1 MATVLNDNQEIIP
14 CAEHSQIKREIEY
27 EGIREHLEMG
37 LTDGELKELEIRQK
51 KKIVQKEYRYGYDRE
66 KTLEEH
72 FGDFKSKEERNISVI
87 EALDDGY
94 GQAEVGRYLKITASA
109 IAKVRKKF
117 E

>member
-1 MATVLNDNQEIIP
+1 MIP
-14 CAEHSQIKREIEY
+14 CAEHSQIKKEIGY
-27 EGIREHLEMG
+27 EGIREHLEMV
-37 LTDGELKELEIRQK
+37 LTEGELKELEIRQK
-51 KKIVQKEYRYGYDRE
+51 KKIVQKEHNYGYDRE

-72 FGDFKSKEERNISVI
+72 FGNFKNREERNSAIM

-94 GQAEVGRYLKITASA
+94 GQAEVARYLNITASA

>member
-1 MATVLNDNQEIIP
+1 MARRPRLDMAGFHHIVNRGVAKDNVYRCDEDK
-14 CAEHSQIKREIEY
+14 EKY
-27 EGIREHLEMG
+27 
-37 LTDGELKELEIRQK
+37 LKILCEAC
-51 KKIVQKEYRYGYDRE
+51 
-66 KTLEEH
+66 KTYEEH